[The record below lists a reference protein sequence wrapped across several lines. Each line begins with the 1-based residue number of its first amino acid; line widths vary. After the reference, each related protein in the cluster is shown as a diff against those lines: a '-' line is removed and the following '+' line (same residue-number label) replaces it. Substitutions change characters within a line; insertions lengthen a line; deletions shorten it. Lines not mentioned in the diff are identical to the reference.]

1 MKLTRINFNIEKP
14 PYIEIT
20 MTKKGGPMTDDK
32 ETEKTRSWIDEIE
45 VRGEELV
52 ARVKQ
57 LAADSKVKRIRVV
70 EPDGDIALEI
80 PLTYGALAGGAVAIA
95 APVLAVLGAL
105 AAFAVKLRIE
115 VVQEEPVE
123 EPESAES

>member
-1 MKLTRINFNIEKP
+1 
-14 PYIEIT
+14 
-20 MTKKGGPMTDDK
+20 MTDDK

-115 VVQEEPVE
+115 VVQEEPVD